1 MDLLTL
7 SSPSAL
13 NALLSTRPGETKLGQ
28 NFQLLDN
35 FTPQALKQVKAA
47 GAHFALL
54 GISEDIGPRANLG
67 QHGADDCFS
76 SAVRYFGNLQANR
89 FFDGHQC
96 LLIGDLHLQNPAD
109 SLDSLRQSVAELD
122 DAVTEVISA
131 LLQVGLEPV
140 VIGGGHNNAFGL
152 LRALSTFHRAGVA
165 AVNLDPH
172 CDFRPLEGRHSGNS
186 FSYAASQGYLNRY
199 HILGLHEQKNSETSL
214 QQLETFGGSW
224 HSFQDIW
231 VRRRLPLEQALSE
244 IIDTNQTLP
253 LGLELDLDA
262 ISELPSS
269 AITFAGVPLLDA
281 CHYVS
286 AMASNCPCQYLHLAE
301 AAPAR
306 HPAGVDAGKRV
317 TGQAIAEL
325 LLAYMNARLQP
336 GSCTSA

>member
-7 SSPSAL
+7 CSPAYL

-28 NFQLLDN
+28 NLQLLDQ
-35 FTPQALKQVKAA
+35 FSAQALLQAKAN
-47 GAHFALL
+47 GARFALL

-67 QHGADDCFS
+67 QGGADDSF
-76 SAVRYFGNLQANR
+76 APAIRYFGNLQANR
-89 FFDGHQC
+89 FFDGRQC
-96 LLIGDLHLQNPAD
+96 LLVGDIRLPNSET
-109 SLDSLRQSVAELD
+109 SLDSLRDSVARLD
-122 DAVTEVISA
+122 EAVTEVITA
-131 LLQVGLEPV
+131 LLNAGLEPV

-152 LRALSTFHRAGVA
+152 LRALAQSHGAGVA

-172 CDFRPLEGRHSGNS
+172 CDFRPLEGRHSGNG
-186 FSYAASQGYLNRY
+186 FSYAANQGYLSRY
-199 HILGLHEQKNSETSL
+199 HVLGLHEQKNSEASL
-214 QQLETFGGSW
+214 AQLEAFGGSW

-231 VRRRLPLEQALSE
+231 VRRRITLQQALNDISAV
-244 IIDTNQTLP
+244 NQSLP

-286 AMASNCPCQYLHLAE
+286 VMASQCPCHYLHLAE
-301 AAPAR
+301 SAPAR
-306 HPAGVDAGKRV
+306 HPAGVDAGRRV

-325 LLAYMNARLQP
+325 LLAYMSARP
-336 GSCTSA
+336 